1 MPGCPTAEEY
11 CKYGISAA
19 GLRHFYD
26 AHGHASAGRTTS
38 DLCHSVI
45 KPLTVPAGWEC
56 LPTLT
61 DADRRWY
68 SHEYRERATGCT
80 QATPPAGTRSM
91 CEVMAADPITARFV
105 GRPNAFVSHAWLYLF
120 DDALAALEAFDAARG
135 AGAERF
141 HWFDTFSIDEH
152 ATQSL
157 PPTWWSTT
165 FRCPCKPAMRSCPHG
180 WNAHA
185 PS

>member
-19 GLRHFYD
+19 GLRHFYTT
-26 AHGHASAGRTTS
+26 HGHASAGRTTS

-91 CEVMAADPITARFV
+91 CEVMAADPVTARFV
-105 GRPNAFVSHAWLYLF
+105 GRPNVFVSHAWLYLF
-120 DDALAALEAFDAARG
+120 EDVLAALEAFDAACG
-135 AGAERF
+135 AGEERCY
-141 HWFDTFSIDEH
+141 WFDTFSIDEH
-152 ATQSL
+152 ATQSMT
-157 PPTWWSTT
+157 PTWWSTT
-165 FRCPCKPAMRSCPHG
+165 FRCPCKHALRSCPFG
-180 WNAHA
+180 
-185 PS
+185 